1 MSEFTQGTVVQLKSG
16 GPKMTCT
23 DAPDPTTMDGHVRC
37 QWFAGSKLEGGW
49 FPPKSLVIVDDAA
62 LQSGKKK

>member
-1 MSEFTQGTVVQLKSG
+1 MTEFKPGDVVQLKSG

-23 DAPDPTTMDGHVRC
+23 DAPDSTMNGRISC
-37 QWFAGSKLEGGW
+37 QWFAGSKLEHGW
-49 FPPKSLVIVDDAA
+49 FPPKSLVIVDDAD